1 MQNHFPLWKNILVLL
16 VFGIGIIYALPNLFG
31 DDPSVQVSSTL
42 TATIG
47 QDQANRVES
56 EIKNAGVAVKA
67 FEFNDGRILARFNN
81 TDDQLKVADLLR
93 DTLGS
98 NYTVA
103 LNLAPTTPAWLR
115 ALGANAMYLGLDLRG
130 GVHFLLEV
138 DMDAAVRQ
146 AEDRYIEDIRLA
158 LRSAKIRYQSV
169 SKDSGFIKVTLKST
183 EDKPA
188 LLTLLDKDFRTLDI
202 TEPEAQD
209 QVWLKMS
216 EKEVREIKKFAVAQN
231 MTTLRNRVNELGVA
245 EPVIQQQ
252 GENRIVVQL
261 PGVQDTTRAKEILGT
276 TATLEYR
283 LVDVE
288 HDVQQAVAGHVP
300 VGSRL
305 YYEKNGN
312 PILLDRRVIVTGDQI
327 VDASSGVDQDGRPSV
342 NISLNGVGAAKM
354 AKTTQVSVGKPMAVV
369 FIEYKVDTK
378 MVNGQKVRHKEKVE
392 KVINVATIQGV
403 FSKRFQTTGL
413 DSPQEAR
420 NLSLLL
426 RAGALAA
433 PVDIVE
439 ERTVGPSLGQDNINK
454 GMLSFV
460 VGFGLVVLFMMIYY
474 RLCGVFANIALAFN
488 VVIIVAILSMLQATL
503 TLPGIAGIIL
513 TVGMSVD
520 ANVLIFERIKE
531 EIRNGN
537 TPQSAIY
544 IGFEKAFA
552 TILDSNIT
560 TLLVAVMLFA
570 FGTGS
575 VKGFAVTLIIGLLSS
590 MFTAITGTRMI
601 MNWVYGN
608 RRIEKLSI

>member
-1 MQNHFPLWKNILVLL
+1 M
-16 VFGIGIIYALPNLFG
+16 
-31 DDPSVQVSSTL
+31 
-42 TATIG
+42 
-47 QDQANRVES
+47 
-56 EIKNAGVAVKA
+56 
-67 FEFNDGRILARFNN
+67 
-81 TDDQLKVADLLR
+81 
-93 DTLGS
+93 
-98 NYTVA
+98 
-103 LNLAPTTPAWLR
+103 
-115 ALGANAMYLGLDLRG
+115 
-130 GVHFLLEV
+130 
-138 DMDAAVRQ
+138 
-146 AEDRYIEDIRLA
+146 
-158 LRSAKIRYQSV
+158 
-169 SKDSGFIKVTLKST
+169 
-183 EDKPA
+183 
-188 LLTLLDKDFRTLDI
+188 
-202 TEPEAQD
+202 
-209 QVWLKMS
+209 
-216 EKEVREIKKFAVAQN
+216 
-231 MTTLRNRVNELGVA
+231 
-245 EPVIQQQ
+245 
-252 GENRIVVQL
+252 
-261 PGVQDTTRAKEILGT
+261 
-276 TATLEYR
+276 
-283 LVDVE
+283 VDVE

-305 YYEKNGN
+305 YYERNGN

-342 NISLNGVGAAKM
+342 NISLNGVGGAKM

-378 MVNGQKVRHKEKVE
+378 IVNGQKVRHKEKVE

-420 NLSLLL
+420 NLALLL

-433 PVDIVE
+433 PVDIIE
-439 ERTVGPSLGQDNINK
+439 ERTVGPSLGQDNIDK

-460 VGFGLVVLFMMIYY
+460 VGFALVVLFMVIYY
-474 RLCGVFANIALAFN
+474 RLCGVFANVALAFN

-575 VKGFAVTLIIGLLSS
+575 VKGFAVTLIIGILSS

-601 MNWVYGN
+601 INWVYGN
-608 RRIEKLSI
+608 RRVEKLSI